1 MMRSLIIE
9 INMFKKYLINGLIL
23 LPFIWLSTGLLILRN
38 GDKTMVAMVIISLI
52 TTLLVYGLTTLKT
65 NISTNKLL
73 WLLCVICG
81 YFLFSYYYHG
91 LSSREI
97 RSFIAATLLVAIF
110 PSSLLTK
117 KFIVWLTVISALIS
131 FCFAYYCMIYMHWS
145 RGAWPINAIPYG
157 TLIAGISVIALSLS
171 LTLTNYTEKAVTFL
185 AFILS
190 SYGLII
196 TESRGVWLGFIFA
209 LTVIFVVFITT
220 KKIKITWR
228 SIVIAIIL
236 IGGVSII
243 SKPLISQRLSQTHQE
258 YSDIKSGDLNTS
270 IGLRLQMWQSAPM
283 LIEHHELL
291 GQGNQYLTSLD
302 NLYHQGRISKSL
314 YEAQPPHF
322 HNQYVDYMVKKG
334 IVGLI
339 LLLCLLILP
348 LRLLKNASTLQR
360 YITISLVSLFAVAS
374 LTDVPLNHGQT
385 IFMYIFWLGCFTTTS
400 NNEHA
405 DND

>member
-1 MMRSLIIE
+1 MMNNLIIE

-117 KFIVWLTVISALIS
+117 KFIIWLTVISALIS

-171 LTLTNYTEKAVTFL
+171 LTLTNYKEKAVTFL

-228 SIVIAIIL
+228 SVVIAIIL
-236 IGGVSII
+236 ISGVSII

-302 NLYHQGRISKSL
+302 NLYHQGHISKSL

-374 LTDVPLNHGQT
+374 FTDVPLNHGQT

>member
-1 MMRSLIIE
+1 
-9 INMFKKYLINGLIL
+9 MFKKYLINGLIL

-131 FCFAYYCMIYMHWS
+131 FYFAYYCMIYMHWS

-209 LTVIFVVFITT
+209 LAVIFVVFITT

-228 SIVIAIIL
+228 SVVIAIIL

>member
-1 MMRSLIIE
+1 
-9 INMFKKYLINGLIL
+9 MFKKYLINGLIL

>member
-1 MMRSLIIE
+1 MMNNLIIE

-117 KFIVWLTVISALIS
+117 KFIIWLTVISALIS
-131 FCFAYYCMIYMHWS
+131 FFFAYYCMIYMHWS

-171 LTLTNYTEKAVTFL
+171 LTLTNYKEKAVTFL

-209 LTVIFVVFITT
+209 LAVIFVVFITT

-302 NLYHQGRISKSL
+302 NLYHQGHISKSL

-374 LTDVPLNHGQT
+374 FTDVPLNHGQT

>member
-1 MMRSLIIE
+1 ML
-9 INMFKKYLINGLIL
+9 KKYLINGLIL
-23 LPFIWLSTGLLILRN
+23 LPFIWLSTGMLILRN
-38 GDKTMVAMVIISLI
+38 GDKTMVVMIIISLI
-52 TTLLVYGLTTLKT
+52 TTLLIYGSTTLKH
-65 NISTNKLL
+65 NISTNKTL
-73 WLLCVICG
+73 WLLFVICS

-117 KFIVWLTVISALIS
+117 KIIIWLTVISALIS
-131 FCFAYYCMIYMHWS
+131 FCFAYYCMFYMHWNRS
-145 RGAWPINAIPYG
+145 IWPINAIPYS
-157 TLIAGISVIALSLS
+157 TLIASIGVISLS
-171 LTLTNYTEKAVTFL
+171 LCLASANNTEKAVTFL
-185 AFILS
+185 AFLLS
-190 SYGLII
+190 SYALVI
-196 TESRGVWLGFIFA
+196 TETRGVWLGFIVSLA
-209 LTVIFVVFITT
+209 IIFIIFITT
-220 KKIKITWR
+220 KKIKITGR
-228 SIVIAIIL
+228 SAVITIIL
-236 IGGVSII
+236 IAGISVM
-243 SKPLISQRLSQTHQE
+243 SKPLISQRLAQTHQE

-283 LIEHHELL
+283 FIEHHEIL
-291 GQGNQYLTSLD
+291 GQGNQYLALLD
-302 NLYHQGRISKSL
+302 TLYRQGHISKSL
-314 YEAQPPHF
+314 YTFQPPHF

-334 IVGLI
+334 VIGLI
-339 LLLCLLILP
+339 LLLCLFILP
-348 LRLLKNASTLQR
+348 LCLLKNTSILQR

>member
-1 MMRSLIIE
+1 MMNNLIIE

-97 RSFIAATLLVAIF
+97 RAFIAATLFLAVF
-110 PSSLLTK
+110 PSSLLTRK
-117 KFIVWLTVISALIS
+117 MVIIFTITSAGIS
-131 FCFAYYCMIYMHWS
+131 FCYAFYFTFYLGLGRS
-145 RGAWPINAIPYG
+145 WPLNPIPYG
-157 TLIAGISVIALSLS
+157 TMQAGISIMTLSLC
-171 LTLTNYTEKAVTFL
+171 LTSINNKEKVVTFL
-185 AFILS
+185 AFLLS
-190 SYGLII
+190 SYGLIMS
-196 TESRGVWLGFIFA
+196 ESRGVWLGFIFA

-228 SIVIAIIL
+228 SVVIAIIL

>member
-1 MMRSLIIE
+1 MMKSLIIE

-23 LPFIWLSTGLLILRN
+23 LPFIWLSTGMLILRN
-38 GDKTMVAMVIISLI
+38 GDKTMVAMIIISVI
-52 TTLLVYGLTTLKT
+52 TTLLVYGLTTLKN

-73 WLLCVICG
+73 WLLFIICG

-117 KFIVWLTVISALIS
+117 KIIIWFTVISAIIS
-131 FCFAYYCMIYMHWS
+131 LCYSYYYTFYLGLGRHW
-145 RGAWPINAIPYG
+145 PLNPIPYG
-157 TLIAGISVIALSLS
+157 TIMASISIIALSLS
-171 LTLTNYTEKAVTFL
+171 LTSANTKEKMITFL

-190 SYGLII
+190 SYALII
-196 TESRGVWLGFIFA
+196 TESRGVWLGYLFA
-209 LTVIFVVFITT
+209 LAVIFIIFITT

-228 SIVIAIIL
+228 NTVVAIIVIA
-236 IGGVSII
+236 GVSVI
-243 SKPLISQRLSQTHQE
+243 SKPLISQRLSQTQQE
-258 YSDIKSGDLNTS
+258 YSDIKSGDLATS
-270 IGLRLQMWQSAPM
+270 IGLRLQMWFSAPM

-302 NLYHQGRISKSL
+302 NLYHQGRISQSL
-314 YEAQPPHF
+314 YDAQPPHF
-322 HNQYVDYMVKKG
+322 HNQYVDYVVKKG

-339 LLLCLLILP
+339 LLLFLLILP
-348 LRLLKNASTLQR
+348 LRLLKNTSTLQR

>member
-1 MMRSLIIE
+1 
-9 INMFKKYLINGLIL
+9 MFKKYLINGLIL
-23 LPFIWLSTGLLILRN
+23 LPFIWLSTGMLILRN

-52 TTLLVYGLTTLKT
+52 TTLIVYGLTTLKR
-65 NISTNKLL
+65 NLSTNKLL
-73 WLLCVICG
+73 WLLLIICG

-117 KFIVWLTVISALIS
+117 KLIIWLTVISALIS
-131 FCFAYYCMIYMHWS
+131 FCFAYYCMIHMHWS
-145 RGAWPINAIPYG
+145 RDAWPINAIPYG

-171 LTLTNYTEKAVTFL
+171 LTLTNYKEKAVTFL

-228 SIVIAIIL
+228 SVVIAIVL

-291 GQGNQYLTSLD
+291 GQGD
-302 NLYHQGRISKSL
+302 RKS
-314 YEAQPPHF
+314 
-322 HNQYVDYMVKKG
+322 VV
-334 IVGLI
+334 
-339 LLLCLLILP
+339 
-348 LRLLKNASTLQR
+348 
-360 YITISLVSLFAVAS
+360 
-374 LTDVPLNHGQT
+374 
-385 IFMYIFWLGCFTTTS
+385 
-400 NNEHA
+400 
-405 DND
+405 

>member
-1 MMRSLIIE
+1 MMRNLIIE
-9 INMFKKYLINGLIL
+9 KCMFKKYLINGLIL

-38 GDKTMVAMVIISLI
+38 GDKTMVAMVIISLM

-117 KFIVWLTVISALIS
+117 KFIIWLTVISALIS

-171 LTLTNYTEKAVTFL
+171 LTLTNYKEKAVTFL

>member
-1 MMRSLIIE
+1 MKSLIIE
-9 INMFKKYLINGLIL
+9 DDMFKKYLINGLIL
-23 LPFIWLSTGLLILRN
+23 LPFIWLSTGMLILRN

-52 TTLLVYGLTTLKT
+52 TTLIVYGLTTLKR
-65 NISTNKLL
+65 NLSTNKLL
-73 WLLCVICG
+73 WLLLIICG

-110 PSSLLTK
+110 PSSLLTQK
-117 KFIVWLTVISALIS
+117 LIIWLTVISALIS
-131 FCFAYYCMIYMHWS
+131 FCFAYYCMIHMHWS
-145 RGAWPINAIPYG
+145 RDAWPINAIPYG

-171 LTLTNYTEKAVTFL
+171 LTLTNYKEKAVTFL

-228 SIVIAIIL
+228 SVVIAIVL

-291 GQGNQYLTSLD
+291 GQGNQYLISLD
-302 NLYHQGRISKSL
+302 NLYHQVRISKSL

-334 IVGLI
+334 IIGLI
-339 LLLCLLILP
+339 LLLCLFILP
-348 LRLLKNASTLQR
+348 LRLLKNASLLQR
-360 YITISLVSLFAVAS
+360 YITITLVSLFAVAS
-374 LTDVPLNHGQT
+374 LTDVPFNHGQT

-400 NNEHA
+400 NNEHV
-405 DND
+405 DHD

>member
-1 MMRSLIIE
+1 
-9 INMFKKYLINGLIL
+9 MFKKHLINGLIL
-23 LPFIWLSTGLLILRN
+23 LPFIWLSTGMLILRN
-38 GDKTMVAMVIISLI
+38 GDKTMVAMIIISVI
-52 TTLLVYGLTTLKT
+52 TTLLVYGLTTLKN

-73 WLLCVICG
+73 WLLFIICG

-117 KFIVWLTVISALIS
+117 KVIITLTIISAVIS

-145 RGAWPINAIPYG
+145 RDAWPINAIPYG

-171 LTLTNYTEKAVTFL
+171 LTLTNYKEKAVTFL

-209 LTVIFVVFITT
+209 LAVIFIVFITT

-228 SIVIAIIL
+228 STIITLIL
-236 IGGVSII
+236 ITGVSIM
-243 SKPLISQRLSQTHQE
+243 SKPLITQRVSQTQQE
-258 YSDIKSGDLNTS
+258 YSDITSGDLNTS
-270 IGLRLQMWQSAPM
+270 FGLRLQMWQSAPM
-283 LIEHHELL
+283 IIEHHELL
-291 GQGNQYLTSLD
+291 GQGNQYLQVLD
-302 NLYHQGRISKSL
+302 KLYEQKRISNYL
-314 YEAQPPHF
+314 YINQPPHF
-322 HNQYVDYMVKKG
+322 HNQYVDYVVKKG

-339 LLLCLLILP
+339 LLLFLLILP
-348 LRLLKNASTLQR
+348 LRLLKNTSTLQR

>member
-1 MMRSLIIE
+1 MMNSLIIE

-131 FCFAYYCMIYMHWS
+131 FYFAYYCMIYMHWS

-209 LTVIFVVFITT
+209 LAVIFVVFITT

-228 SIVIAIIL
+228 SVVIAIIL

>member
-1 MMRSLIIE
+1 
-9 INMFKKYLINGLIL
+9 
-23 LPFIWLSTGLLILRN
+23 
-38 GDKTMVAMVIISLI
+38 
-52 TTLLVYGLTTLKT
+52 
-65 NISTNKLL
+65 
-73 WLLCVICG
+73 
-81 YFLFSYYYHG
+81 
-91 LSSREI
+91 
-97 RSFIAATLLVAIF
+97 
-110 PSSLLTK
+110 
-117 KFIVWLTVISALIS
+117 
-131 FCFAYYCMIYMHWS
+131 MHWS
-145 RGAWPINAIPYG
+145 RDAWPINAIPYG

-171 LTLTNYTEKAVTFL
+171 LTLTNYKEKAVTFL

-228 SIVIAIIL
+228 SVVIAIVL
-236 IGGVSII
+236 IGSVSII

-291 GQGNQYLTSLD
+291 GQGNQYLISLD
-302 NLYHQGRISKSL
+302 NLYHQVRISKSL

-334 IVGLI
+334 IIGLI
-339 LLLCLLILP
+339 LLLCLFILP
-348 LRLLKNASTLQR
+348 LRLLKNASLLQR
-360 YITISLVSLFAVAS
+360 YITITLVSLFAVAS
-374 LTDVPLNHGQT
+374 LTDVPFNHGQT

-400 NNEHA
+400 NNEHV
-405 DND
+405 DHD

>member
-1 MMRSLIIE
+1 
-9 INMFKKYLINGLIL
+9 MFKKYLINGLIL

-400 NNEHA
+400 NNEHT